1 MASSHSFCQSVSQS
15 VSCLGSKHLLN
26 ECPLLGTVVHI
37 LVGSCSKDIDNKL
50 EEVELNMTMI
60 KVYSFSMAALTNY
73 HKVRDLTQ
81 IYSLIFLVVR
91 SLKLFYKVKNQ
102 DIGRA
107 VPSEGF
113 EGESFPCLIAA
124 GGSWHSLACGLI
136 CLVFRVGILKSL
148 SAAPSHHCLL
158 CVKSP
163 SGSLLQGYIWMSLG
177 TTWIIQDNLPS

>member
-1 MASSHSFCQSVSQS
+1 MAVIDMGYNKVGTLSLYTIPLTTLLTSGIKSFILSVSQS

-91 SLKLFYKVKNQ
+91 SLKLFYKVKN
-102 DIGRA
+102 
-107 VPSEGF
+107 
-113 EGESFPCLIAA
+113 
-124 GGSWHSLACGLI
+124 
-136 CLVFRVGILKSL
+136 
-148 SAAPSHHCLL
+148 
-158 CVKSP
+158 
-163 SGSLLQGYIWMSLG
+163 
-177 TTWIIQDNLPS
+177 